1 MSVKIGS
8 TIDVPPL
15 LPGQIVSLPGRGEI
29 FVRYHQHDDPNASTV
44 LLLHGWTASS
54 DVNFFTAYETLS
66 QSYSIIGVDHRGH
79 GRGLRPNRPFSLE
92 DCADDA
98 AAVVRSLGVKSV
110 VAVGYSMGGPITLLL
125 WQRHR
130 DLVKGMVLQATSLEF
145 SGTRKER
152 LSWRFIVPMSRWF
165 GRPRLLRWGIKRIIP
180 RGHEMARYVPWL
192 MGEMRRNDAWM
203 IGEAATALSKF
214 DARGFAHTVDVP
226 TSFVIT
232 TGDRSVPP
240 EKQAEFAAAVRAT
253 VVEFHADHM
262 GTLDRPREYAAAMRE
277 SVDAVIQQIR

>member
-1 MSVKIGS
+1 MSIKIGS

-29 FVRYHQHDDPNASTV
+29 FVRHHQHDDPNAPTV

-66 QSYSIIGVDHRGH
+66 QAYSIIGVDHRGH

-130 DLVKGMVLQATSLEF
+130 DLVKGMVLQATSLEW
-145 SGTRKER
+145 SGSRKER
-152 LSWRFIVPMSRWF
+152 FGWKFIIPMSRLF
-165 GRPRLLRWGIKRIIP
+165 SRPRLMRWGIKRIIP

-203 IGEAATALSKF
+203 IAEAGMAISKF

-226 TSFVIT
+226 AGFVLT
-232 TGDRSVPP
+232 TKDRSVPP
-240 EKQAEFAAAVRAT
+240 EKQAALAAALRAT

-262 GTLDRPREYAAAMRE
+262 GTLQQPREYAAAMRE

>member
-29 FVRYHQHDDPNASTV
+29 FVRHHQHDDPNAPTV

-66 QSYSIIGVDHRGH
+66 QAYSIIGVDHRGH

-130 DLVKGMVLQATSLEF
+130 DLVKGMVLQATSLEW

-152 LSWRFIVPMSRWF
+152 FGWKFIIPMSRLF
-165 GRPRLLRWGIKRIIP
+165 GRPRFLRFGIKRIIP

-203 IGEAATALSKF
+203 IAEAGIAISKF

-226 TSFVIT
+226 AAFVLT
-232 TGDRSVPP
+232 TQDRSVPP
-240 EKQAEFAAAVRAT
+240 EKQAALASALRAT

-262 GTLDRPREYAAAMRE
+262 GTLQLPREYAAAMRE